1 MFKHHLSYVYMKNPV
16 GFPNGM
22 MKTQFKRIGLDLLAF
37 NEAGDALQSLAK
49 QFYEDFQRAQGCQA
63 MPAGG
68 GKDTLQRR
76 ELAARPPLHS
86 KPLLQTFCKHSLT
99 RRSGISASASNCDS
113 HRGRKLRAV
122 PGGCNG
128 KAILKGMSLQ
138 TCVWAL
144 QTRS

>member
-1 MFKHHLSYVYMKNPV
+1 MFKHHQSYVYMKNPV

-22 MKTQFKRIGLDLLAF
+22 MKTQFKRNGLDLLAF
-37 NEAGDALQSLAK
+37 NEAGDSLQSLAK

-86 KPLLQTFCKHSLT
+86 KPLLQTFPDAPIRDQCLSIQL
-99 RRSGISASASNCDS
+99 
-113 HRGRKLRAV
+113 
-122 PGGCNG
+122 
-128 KAILKGMSLQ
+128 
-138 TCVWAL
+138 
-144 QTRS
+144 

>member
-86 KPLLQTFCKHSLT
+86 KPLLSHIPAPYSELPSLANFYNVVT
-99 RRSGISASASNCDS
+99 ENAQM
-113 HRGRKLRAV
+113 V
-122 PGGCNG
+122 
-128 KAILKGMSLQ
+128 
-138 TCVWAL
+138 V
-144 QTRS
+144 

>member
-1 MFKHHLSYVYMKNPV
+1 MKNPV

-22 MKTQFKRIGLDLLAF
+22 MKTQFKRNGLDLLAF

-63 MPAGG
+63 MSASGG
-68 GKDTLQRR
+68 P
-76 ELAARPPLHS
+76 LAARTPS
-86 KPLLQTFCKHSLT
+86 KDENLRRGRRCTANRFCKHSLT
-99 RRSGISASASNCDS
+99 RRSWISASASNGDS

-138 TCVWAL
+138 TCVWAR